1 MQPIMASTGRQSHH
15 PFFTIGAHPE
25 MDGHYLH
32 LQYVEDLRRGFN
44 ADIER
49 KDFLGVASIQPA
61 LASAP
66 QILYEALGLPILAE
80 RTMENDPRHTAFM
93 RLALE
98 EARRAA
104 DLAEVPVGAV
114 LISAE
119 GEVLARAHN
128 RVILDHDPSAHAEM
142 LAIRQ
147 AAVQRRNY
155 RLLNT
160 TLYVTVEPCLMC
172 MGAAIHAR
180 IAKLVFGTR
189 DPKWG
194 AAGSLYNLGEDRRL
208 NHHTEIVEGLLL
220 EECRDLIQ
228 GFFRARRPG

>member
-1 MQPIMASTGRQSHH
+1 
-15 PFFTIGAHPE
+15 
-25 MDGHYLH
+25 
-32 LQYVEDLRRGFN
+32 
-44 ADIER
+44 
-49 KDFLGVASIQPA
+49 
-61 LASAP
+61 
-66 QILYEALGLPILAE
+66 
-80 RTMENDPRHTAFM
+80 MENDGRHKDYMKMAI
-93 RLALE
+93 E

-104 DLAEVPVGAV
+104 RMGEVPVGAV
-114 LISAE
+114 LI
-119 GEVLARAHN
+119 AHN
-128 RVILDHDPSAHAEM
+128 DDILVRTHNRTITDSDPSAHAEM

-147 AAVQRRNY
+147 AASRLGNY

-172 MGAAIHAR
+172 MGAIIHAR
-180 IAKLVFGTR
+180 IQTLVFGTR

-208 NHHTEIVEGLLL
+208 NHHTEIIEGLLL

>member
-1 MQPIMASTGRQSHH
+1 
-15 PFFTIGAHPE
+15 
-25 MDGHYLH
+25 
-32 LQYVEDLRRGFN
+32 
-44 ADIER
+44 
-49 KDFLGVASIQPA
+49 
-61 LASAP
+61 
-66 QILYEALGLPILAE
+66 
-80 RTMENDPRHTAFM
+80 MENDGRHTDYMKMAI
-93 RLALE
+93 E

-104 DLAEVPVGAV
+104 RMGEVPVGAV
-114 LISAE
+114 LIADNDDLL
-119 GEVLARAHN
+119 VRTHN
-128 RVILDHDPSAHAEM
+128 RTITDSDPSAHAEM

-147 AAVQRRNY
+147 AASRLGNY

-172 MGAAIHAR
+172 MGAIIHAR
-180 IAKLVFGTR
+180 IQTLVFGTR

-208 NHHTEIVEGLLL
+208 NHHTEIIEGLLL